1 MFFSLYTLVVILVIN
16 SRYKLDDIFLT
27 FYINTLKHFFMFC
40 VKVTNECSI
49 STFNILIM
57 TRVLPRNIF
66 KEGGSFNTMMYKI
79 CTFQSTLSLQ
89 I

>member
-27 FYINTLKHFFMFC
+27 FYINTLKHFFMLC
-40 VKVTNECSI
+40 VKVT